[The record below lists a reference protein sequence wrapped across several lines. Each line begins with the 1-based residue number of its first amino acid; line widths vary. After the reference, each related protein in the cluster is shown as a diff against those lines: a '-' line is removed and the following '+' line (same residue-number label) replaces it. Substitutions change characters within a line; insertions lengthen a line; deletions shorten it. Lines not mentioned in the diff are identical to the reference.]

1 MNCLRRVARN
11 RSHSIR
17 QKESAK
23 IKTIYLMS
31 HGETLARHYLIHG
44 NFVIEKIINPDGQ
57 NHPSATSSTIITLN
71 PSAKQ
76 IVPTLECS
84 PWDISGISSSTTT

>member
-11 RSHSIR
+11 GSHSIR

-31 HGETLARHYLIHG
+31 HGETL
-44 NFVIEKIINPDGQ
+44 F
-57 NHPSATSSTIITLN
+57 ST
-71 PSAKQ
+71 
-76 IVPTLECS
+76 
-84 PWDISGISSSTTT
+84 W

>member
-31 HGETLARHYLIHG
+31 HGETSRHYLIHG
-44 NFVIEKIINPDGQ
+44 NCVIEKLSTQMGK

-76 IVPTLECS
+76 MVPMLECS

>member
-31 HGETLARHYLIHG
+31 HGETLF
-44 NFVIEKIINPDGQ
+44 NNMV
-57 NHPSATSSTIITLN
+57 TS
-71 PSAKQ
+71 
-76 IVPTLECS
+76 
-84 PWDISGISSSTTT
+84 